1 MKKSLFILLTLS
13 LLCACPSEE
22 TTENTQASA
31 SPSTAAT
38 SETQTTKT
46 TTKTLEKGVTGGIAV
61 VSEGYATF
69 KPCGSKEY
77 MWLYDPN
84 NDVQAKYSA
93 LKLSEMEPAYV
104 ELKGTVAP
112 ITVTEG
118 AEMDYKNGL
127 TVTEVKTVD
136 AWNSSDCFQEE
147 IIGQGADWNLHVI
160 KGDEVLFKDGKSDF
174 PLVERL
180 AYSPGKDG
188 VYVFSYDTPNPDKL
202 EVKLT
207 AEACQ
212 AGGQTFSH
220 KAEINFHEQVYTGC
234 ANLKS

>member
-1 MKKSLFILLTLS
+1 MKKSIFIILTLS
-13 LLCACPSEE
+13 FLCACPSEE
-22 TTENTQASA
+22 TTDNTQASA
-31 SPSTAAT
+31 SPTTAT
-38 SETQTTKT
+38 TETTHKN
-46 TTKTLEKGVTGGIAV
+46 LDKGVTGGIAV
-61 VSEGYATF
+61 MSEGYATF

-77 MWLYDPN
+77 MWLYDPK

-112 ITVTEG
+112 ITATEG
-118 AEMDYKNGL
+118 AEMDYKNGM
-127 TVTEVKTVD
+127 TVTEVKTVSP
-136 AWNSSDCFQEE
+136 WSSSDCFQEE
-147 IIGQGADWNLHVI
+147 IVGQGADWTLHVL

-207 AEACQ
+207 AEACK
-212 AGGQTFSH
+212 AGEQTFSH

-234 ANLKS
+234 ANLKP